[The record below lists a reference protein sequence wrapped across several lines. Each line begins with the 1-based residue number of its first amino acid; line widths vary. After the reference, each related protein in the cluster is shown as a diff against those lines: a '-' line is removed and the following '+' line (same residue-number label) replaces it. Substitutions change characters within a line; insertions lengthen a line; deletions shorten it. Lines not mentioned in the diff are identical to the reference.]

1 VIGLLARG
9 LSPAGARARLSVL
22 ILHRVL
28 PAPDPLFPG
37 EVDARFFDALCG
49 WVARWF
55 RVLPLTEAARRLR
68 DGTLPAAAMAIT
80 FDDGYADNHDLAL
93 PTLQRHGL
101 SATFFI
107 ASGFLDGGRMWN
119 DSVIEA
125 VRRSAQPRLDLES
138 LGVRDGGHCALDS
151 PAGRRR
157 AIEALIGALK
167 YLDPAAR
174 DAAVQRVAQACA
186 ATLPND
192 LMMSSAQVRALH
204 TGGMQ
209 VGGHTVNHPILA
221 RLTDT
226 EARAE
231 IQDGKQAL
239 EALIDAPVTA
249 FAYPNGK
256 PGTDYAPVHTRM
268 AREAGFEL
276 ACSTTWGSAN
286 QAADLFQLPRFTPW
300 DRTRLRFGARLLGNL
315 RRTPG

>member
-1 VIGLLARG
+1 MGLLARG

-37 EVDARFFDALCG
+37 EIDARFFDALCR
-49 WVARWF
+49 WVTHWF
-55 RVLPLTEAARRLR
+55 HVLPLAEATRRLR

-80 FDDGYADNHDLAL
+80 FDDGYADNHDVAL
-93 PTLQRHGL
+93 PILQRHGL
-101 SATFFI
+101 RATFFI

-119 DSVIEA
+119 DTVIEA
-125 VRRSAQPRLDLES
+125 VRCSQRDRLDLGA
-138 LGVRDGGHCALDS
+138 LGVRDGGHCPLDS

-167 YLDPAAR
+167 YLGPAAR
-174 DAAVQRVAQACA
+174 DAAVQRVARACA

-192 LMMSSAQVRALH
+192 LMMSSAQVRALRA
-204 TGGMQ
+204 GGMQ
-209 VGGHTVNHPILA
+209 VGGHTVSHPILA
-221 RLTDT
+221 RLTDA

-231 IQDGKQAL
+231 IQDGKHAL
-239 EALIDAPVTA
+239 EALLDAPVTA

-256 PGTDYAPVHTRM
+256 PGTDYAPTHARM

-276 ACSTTWGSAN
+276 ACSTAWGSAG
-286 QAADLFQLPRFTPW
+286 QATEPFQLPRFTPW